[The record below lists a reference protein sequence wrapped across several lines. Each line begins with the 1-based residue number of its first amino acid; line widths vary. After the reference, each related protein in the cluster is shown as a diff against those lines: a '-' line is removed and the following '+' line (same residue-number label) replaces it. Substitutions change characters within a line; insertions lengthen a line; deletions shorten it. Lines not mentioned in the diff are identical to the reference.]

1 MLGGDVSRWG
11 VLGTVLNEGESDQLT
26 SSISPRINYT
36 IPSNGHISFAV
47 SMIILQ
53 LPRAL
58 KCFSL
63 HK

>member
-1 MLGGDVSRWG
+1 MLGGGISRWG
-11 VLGTVLNEGESDQLT
+11 VLRTVLNEGESDQLT
-26 SSISPRINYT
+26 TNISPRINYT
-36 IPSNGHISFAV
+36 IPSNGHISFVV

-63 HK
+63 YK